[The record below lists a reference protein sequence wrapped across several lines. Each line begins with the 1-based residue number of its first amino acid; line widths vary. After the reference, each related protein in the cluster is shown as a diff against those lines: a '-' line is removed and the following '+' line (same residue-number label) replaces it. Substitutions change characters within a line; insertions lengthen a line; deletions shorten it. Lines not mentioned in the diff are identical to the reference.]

1 MTSTRF
7 VTKETLAALPT
18 NAQVVLKEKRPDV
31 FADLYEETVLAGFKT
46 IDSEVCGVT
55 LGGYIRNRRLTL
67 AGSELVN
74 TNERIIDIAL
84 KYGYGSPESFT
95 RAFSKFPG
103 LTPSDARKDGRNLK
117 SFSRLSV
124 QIIMKGGKCMNYKI
138 IEKPSFKM
146 LE

>member
-18 NAQVVLKEKRPDV
+18 NAQVVLKEKRLDV

-95 RAFSKFPG
+95 RAFSKFHG

-117 SFSRLSV
+117 SFSSCRCKL
-124 QIIMKGGKCMNYKI
+124 
-138 IEKPSFKM
+138 
-146 LE
+146 L